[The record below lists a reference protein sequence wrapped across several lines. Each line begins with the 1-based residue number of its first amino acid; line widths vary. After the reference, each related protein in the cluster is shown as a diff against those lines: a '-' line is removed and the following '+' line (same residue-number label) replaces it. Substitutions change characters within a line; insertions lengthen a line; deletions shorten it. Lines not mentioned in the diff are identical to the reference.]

1 MMGGEVGQEGFPG
14 IRVCTKLWRAKA
26 CLTQAT
32 GRSSLW
38 LENRVKNGDGEVG
51 RSDHERL
58 YIRFK
63 GVEISNPL
71 SAHRKGEK
79 EK

>member
-1 MMGGEVGQEGFPG
+1 MPHSGNWKKFLMAGKQSE
-14 IRVCTKLWRAKA
+14 K
-26 CLTQAT
+26 
-32 GRSSLW
+32 
-38 LENRVKNGDGEVG
+38 GDGEVG